1 MKVVTYAVLGAI
13 LLMTGCAQ
21 KVQVKALSPA
31 EIGEM
36 ASKKKVAVT
45 DFKNDELGLSAK
57 IEAEIA
63 KHTLD
68 DQKYFTV
75 LSRND
80 VDKVIQEQKLQSSAL
95 MDEKT
100 ATKIGKLVGAQAI
113 INGQVSSSGK
123 EDKYLADRQRCAAYV
138 DKKCVRYENYK
149 VTCNT
154 TVADVSASIN
164 IVDIE
169 TGSIIHADAMTKN
182 YNGDSC
188 NQAADFALGLLSMA
202 MGGSADVNSGKLLSA
217 TQAKQK
223 LANDISKEFVHKL
236 TPHYVYF
243 EVTLLDSIEF
253 EVNAVQE
260 TGFAGALEYIKSGR
274 MDKAERILA
283 KLHDELNGKSY
294 VLAYDLGVVKEA
306 QGDFLASKKMYAVAD
321 ELTTQP
327 VEEINAAVLRIDAL
341 IAKHEKA
348 KAQINEK

>member
-1 MKVVTYAVLGAI
+1 MKLVTYVALGAI

-21 KVQVKALSPA
+21 KVQVKALNPA

-45 DFKNDELGLSAK
+45 SFKNDELGLSAK

-63 KHTLD
+63 KHMLD

-80 VDKVIQEQKLQSSAL
+80 VDKVIQEQKLQSSVL
-95 MDEKT
+95 IDEKT

-123 EDKYLADRQRCAAYV
+123 EDKYLADRQRCAAY
-138 DKKCVRYENYK
+138 DKKKCVRYENYR

-164 IVDIE
+164 IVDME
-169 TGSIIHADAMTKN
+169 TGSIIYADTITKN

-188 NQAADFALGLLSMA
+188 SNGEALALVANLFGGGAKADAT
-202 MGGSADVNSGKLLSA
+202 SGKLLSA
-217 TQAKQK
+217 TQAQQK
-223 LANDISKEFVHKL
+223 LANDITKEFVHKL
-236 TPHYVYF
+236 TPNYVYF
-243 EVTLLDSIEF
+243 EVTLLESIEF
-253 EVNAVQE
+253 EVSKAQQASF
-260 TGFAGALEYIKSGR
+260 TGALEYIKSGR
-274 MDKAERILA
+274 MDKAEGILA

-306 QGDFLASKKMYAVAD
+306 QGDFLASKKMYAMAD

-327 VEEINAAVLRIDAL
+327 VNEINEAVLRIYSL
-341 IAKHEKA
+341 IEKNEKA
-348 KAQINEK
+348 KAQISRK